1 MIDERFFEEK
11 FSALK
16 AHIDARIDGLESGIE
31 GLDKRIEGLDKRIDV
46 LDKRM
51 DSLESRM
58 AGLDKRMDSLESRID
73 VLDKRMDSL
82 ESRMAGLDKRM
93 DGLEKRMET
102 SEKLMQQIWVEVE
115 ATRSDMRLIAEGHVM
130 LNEKFGRFE
139 SEYIR
144 HATEMRHDVL
154 TLYKLTYGEI
164 ERRVRELEKLKKV
177 S

>member
-1 MIDERFFEEK
+1 MMDEKYFEEK

-16 AHIDARIDGLESGIE
+16 AHIDTRIDGLEN
-31 GLDKRIEGLDKRIDV
+31 RMVV
-46 LDKRM
+46 LENRM
-51 DSLESRM
+51 VVLENRM
-58 AGLDKRMDSLESRID
+58 VVLEN
-73 VLDKRMDSL
+73 
-82 ESRMAGLDKRM
+82 RM
-93 DGLEKRMET
+93 DGLENRMDGLENRMAGVENRLSGLENKIVGIEKRVET

-115 ATRSDMRLIAEGHVM
+115 AIRADMRLIAEGHVM
-130 LNEKFGRFE
+130 LTEKFGRFE

-154 TLYKLTYGEI
+154 TLYKLTFGEL

>member
-1 MIDERFFEEK
+1 MIDEKFFEDK

-16 AHIDARIDGLESGIE
+16 AHIDTIKAHIDTRIDGLEN
-31 GLDKRIEGLDKRIDV
+31 RMVV
-46 LDKRM
+46 L
-51 DSLESRM
+51 EN
-58 AGLDKRMDSLESRID
+58 
-73 VLDKRMDSL
+73 
-82 ESRMAGLDKRM
+82 RM
-93 DGLEKRMET
+93 DGLENRMAGVENRLAGLENRIVGLEKRVET

-115 ATRSDMRLIAEGHVM
+115 AIRADMRLIAEGHVM
-130 LNEKFGRFE
+130 LTEKFGRFE

-164 ERRVRELEKLKKV
+164 ERRVRELEKLKTV

>member
-16 AHIDARIDGLESGIE
+16 AHIDARIDGI
-31 GLDKRIEGLDKRIDV
+31 
-46 LDKRM
+46 DKRM

-58 AGLDKRMDSLESRID
+58 AGP
-73 VLDKRMDSL
+73 
-82 ESRMAGLDKRM
+82 
-93 DGLEKRMET
+93 EKRIET

-115 ATRSDMRLIAEGHVM
+115 AIRSDMRLIAEGHVM
-130 LNEKFGRFE
+130 LTEKFGRFE

-154 TLYKLTYGEI
+154 TAL
-164 ERRVRELEKLKKV
+164 
-177 S
+177 